1 MADPQSYRPTNL
13 PTDPGVYRFF
23 DAADKVI
30 YVGKAKNIKNRLNSY
45 FGNNL
50 QTKTRRMVHTAVR
63 VDWTLVK
70 TEVEALQLEFTW
82 IKQYNPDFNVQFKD
96 DKSYPYLAIDI
107 KSKFPRLFISRAKKI
122 PGIKYFGPYSHAWA
136 LRSTYETLMKIYPIR
151 TCSESNFKTAQRTK
165 RQCLMGDIGK
175 CAAPCV
181 DWISEDDHKKLAN
194 DLISFLEKSPEDIAK
209 RVEEEMQLASENEEF
224 EKAARLR
231 DQLSAINKAFES
243 TDRFLNEKI
252 DADVLAIHEDITH
265 ASLSQFNIQQGRI
278 TGSRSWIIDRANI
291 LEDESII
298 SAMIGKIYNDT
309 TPPSEILV
317 DQLPTDS
324 SDLMAWLSAKRGKS
338 VTLSQ
343 PQRGEKVEI
352 VEMVKR
358 NAHQALIQYLSKRA
372 NDAAVSGSALSQISD
387 YLELPEL
394 PLRIECFDISNIQ
407 GTNMV
412 ASMVVFEDGQAKKSD
427 YRRFSINDEA
437 GFDDTRAIH
446 HVITRRFKRYLAEKD
461 IDNLQA
467 EIDGAAKPRF
477 AYPPQLVIVDGG
489 KGQVNAA
496 ARAFDELG
504 IKDVALVGLAKRLE
518 EVYLPHTSDP
528 IIFPRHSEAL
538 YLFQRIRDE
547 AHRFAITFHRSKRS
561 KMMLESLLDEIPGL
575 GEVRRKALLE
585 VFGSVTAIRKADLPQ
600 LAAVPGIGEKMAEII
615 VTTLSN
621 TEKFESVDT
630 ETGEFLYQ
638 FTPKL
643 KEISPVLYEEHVN
656 DVNGELMRLWEKGF
670 LDINLAEDNPIVRLT
685 PKALDE
691 SELARLTKEDR
702 WGIEEI
708 KRLLKSQEL

>member
-446 HVITRRFKRYLAEKD
+446 HVITRRFKRYLTEKD

-630 ETGEFLYQ
+630 ETGE
-638 FTPKL
+638 
-643 KEISPVLYEEHVN
+643 I
-656 DVNGELMRLWEKGF
+656 
-670 LDINLAEDNPIVRLT
+670 LDA
-685 PKALDE
+685 
-691 SELARLTKEDR
+691 
-702 WGIEEI
+702 
-708 KRLLKSQEL
+708 

>member
-45 FGNNL
+45 FGTNL

-151 TCSESNFKTAQRTK
+151 TCSEANFKTAQRTK

-181 DWISEDDHKKLAN
+181 EWISEDDHKKLAN

-298 SAMIGKIYNDT
+298 SAMIGKIYNDS

-317 DQLPTDS
+317 DQLPADS
-324 SDLMAWLSAKRGKS
+324 ADLMAWLSGKRGKS

-372 NDAAVSGSALSQISD
+372 NDAAVSGSALTQIAD

-504 IKDVALVGLAKRLE
+504 IKDVVLVGLAKRLE

-528 IIFPRHSEAL
+528 VIFPRHSEAL

-615 VTTLSN
+615 VTTLSSS
-621 TEKFESVDT
+621 EKSEYLDT
-630 ETGEFLYQ
+630 ETGE
-638 FTPKL
+638 
-643 KEISPVLYEEHVN
+643 I
-656 DVNGELMRLWEKGF
+656 
-670 LDINLAEDNPIVRLT
+670 LDA
-685 PKALDE
+685 
-691 SELARLTKEDR
+691 
-702 WGIEEI
+702 
-708 KRLLKSQEL
+708 

>member
-1 MADPQSYRPTNL
+1 MADPQSYRPSNL

-23 DAADKVI
+23 DANEKVI

-45 FGNNL
+45 FGSNL
-50 QTKTRRMVHTAVR
+50 PTKTRRMVHTAVR

-122 PGIKYFGPYSHAWA
+122 PGVKYFGPYSHAWA

-181 DWISEDDHKKLAN
+181 NWISEDDHKKLAN
-194 DLISFLEKSPEDIAK
+194 DLITFLEKSPEDISK
-209 RVEEEMQLASENEEF
+209 RVEEEMQVAAENEEF

-243 TDRFLNEKI
+243 TDRFLNENI

-265 ASLSQFNIQQGRI
+265 ASLSQFIIQKGRI

-317 DQLPTDS
+317 DLLPADS
-324 SDLMAWLSAKRGKS
+324 DDLMAWLSNKRGKS

-372 NDAAVSGSALSQISD
+372 NDAAVSGSALSQIAE

-467 EIDGAAKPRF
+467 EIDGAGRPRF

-504 IKDVALVGLAKRLE
+504 IKDVVLVGLAKRLE
-518 EVYLPHTSDP
+518 EVYLPHTSEP

-585 VFGSVTAIRKADLPQ
+585 VFGSVTALKKAELGQ

-615 VTTLSN
+615 FSTLSN
-621 TEKFESVDT
+621 AEKSEYVDT
-630 ETGEFLYQ
+630 QTGE
-638 FTPKL
+638 
-643 KEISPVLYEEHVN
+643 I
-656 DVNGELMRLWEKGF
+656 
-670 LDINLAEDNPIVRLT
+670 LDA
-685 PKALDE
+685 
-691 SELARLTKEDR
+691 
-702 WGIEEI
+702 
-708 KRLLKSQEL
+708 

>member
-1 MADPQSYRPTNL
+1 MADPQSYRPNNL

-23 DAADKVI
+23 DGNEKVI

-45 FGNNL
+45 FGSNL
-50 QTKTRRMVHTAVR
+50 PTKTRRMVHTAVR

-107 KSKFPRLFISRAKKI
+107 KSKFPRLFISRAKKV
-122 PGIKYFGPYSHAWA
+122 PGVKYFGPYSHAWA

-181 DWISEDDHKKLAN
+181 EWISEDDHKKLAN
-194 DLISFLEKSPEDIAK
+194 DLINFLEKSPEDIAK
-209 RVEEEMQLASENEEF
+209 RVETEMQQAAENEEF

-231 DQLSAINKAFES
+231 DQLGAINKAFES
-243 TDRFLNEKI
+243 TDRFLNENI

-265 ASLSQFNIQQGRI
+265 ASLSQFNIQKGRI

-317 DQLPTDS
+317 DQLPQDHE
-324 SDLMAWLSAKRGKS
+324 DLTAWLSQKRGKGVS
-338 VTLSQ
+338 LLQ

-372 NDAAVSGSALSQISD
+372 NDAAVSGNALSQIAD
-387 YLELPEL
+387 YLELAEL

-412 ASMVVFEDGQAKKSD
+412 ASMVVFEDGQPKKSD

-496 ARAFDELG
+496 ARAFTELG
-504 IKDVALVGLAKRLE
+504 ITDVVLVGLAKRLE
-518 EVYLPHTSDP
+518 EVYLPHTSEP

-575 GEVRRKALLE
+575 GEVRRKALLD
-585 VFGSVTAIRKADLPQ
+585 VFGSVTALRKAELIQ
-600 LAAVPGIGEKMAEII
+600 LAAVPGIGEKMAETII
-615 VTTLSN
+615 AALASAQKNEVI
-621 TEKFESVDT
+621 DM
-630 ETGEFLYQ
+630 ETGE
-638 FTPKL
+638 
-643 KEISPVLYEEHVN
+643 I
-656 DVNGELMRLWEKGF
+656 
-670 LDINLAEDNPIVRLT
+670 LDA
-685 PKALDE
+685 
-691 SELARLTKEDR
+691 
-702 WGIEEI
+702 
-708 KRLLKSQEL
+708 

>member
-1 MADPQSYRPTNL
+1 MADPQSYRPSNL
-13 PTDPGVYRFF
+13 PSDPGVYRFF
-23 DAADKVI
+23 DKDDKVI

-45 FGNNL
+45 FGSNL
-50 QTKTRRMVHTAVR
+50 QVKTRRMVHTAVR

-96 DKSYPYLAIDI
+96 DKSYPFLAIDLDA
-107 KSKFPRLFISRAKKI
+107 KFPRLFISRAKKVK
-122 PGIKYFGPYSHAWA
+122 GVRYFGPYSHAWA
-136 LRSTYETLMKIYPIR
+136 LRSTYETLIKIYPIR
-151 TCSESNFKTAQRTK
+151 SCTEANFKTAQRNK
-165 RQCLMGDIGK
+165 RQCLLGDIGK

-181 DWISEDDHKKLAN
+181 DWISESDHKKMAN
-194 DLISFLEKSPEDIAK
+194 NLVAFLEKSPEEIAT
-209 RVEEEMQLASENEEF
+209 RVKSEMLAAAVNEEF

-231 DQLSAINKAFES
+231 DQLGAINKAFES

-265 ASLSQFNIQQGRI
+265 ASLSQFIIKSGRI

-291 LEDESII
+291 LEDQSII
-298 SAMIGKIYNDT
+298 SAMLGKIYDEVI
-309 TPPSEILV
+309 PPAEILV
-317 DQLPTDS
+317 DQLPPDS
-324 SDLMAWLSAKRGKS
+324 VELAQWLTQKKGAT
-338 VTLSQ
+338 VTLLQ

-372 NDAAVSGSALSQISD
+372 NDAAVSGSALTQISE
-387 YLELPEL
+387 YLQLAEL

-427 YRRFSINDEA
+427 YRRFSLSDED

-461 IDNLQA
+461 IDQVQA
-467 EIDGAAKPRF
+467 DIDGAPKPRF

-496 ARAFDELG
+496 ARAFQELG
-504 IKDVALVGLAKRLE
+504 INDVALVGLAKRLE
-518 EVYLPHTSDP
+518 EVYLPNTSEP

-561 KMMLESLLDEIPGL
+561 KMMLESLLDEVPGL
-575 GEVRRKALLE
+575 GQSRSRSLLE
-585 VFGSVTAIRKADLPQ
+585 SFGSVTAIRKASIAE
-600 LAAVPGIGEKMAEII
+600 LAAVPGIGEKMAQSIFQMLETAF
-615 VTTLSN
+615 VTQG
-621 TEKFESVDT
+621 VDLQ
-630 ETGEFLYQ
+630 TGE
-638 FTPKL
+638 
-643 KEISPVLYEEHVN
+643 I
-656 DVNGELMRLWEKGF
+656 
-670 LDINLAEDNPIVRLT
+670 LDA
-685 PKALDE
+685 
-691 SELARLTKEDR
+691 
-702 WGIEEI
+702 
-708 KRLLKSQEL
+708 

>member
-1 MADPQSYRPTNL
+1 MADPQSYRPSNL
-13 PTDPGVYRFF
+13 PSDPGVYRFF
-23 DAADKVI
+23 DKDDKVI

-45 FGNNL
+45 FGSNL
-50 QTKTRRMVHTAVR
+50 QVKTRRMVHTAVR

-96 DKSYPYLAIDI
+96 DKSYPFLAIDLDA
-107 KSKFPRLFISRAKKI
+107 KFPRLFISRAKKVK
-122 PGIKYFGPYSHAWA
+122 GVRYFGPYSHAWA
-136 LRSTYETLMKIYPIR
+136 LRSAYETLIKIYPIR
-151 TCSESNFKTAQRTK
+151 SCAEANFKTAQRNK
-165 RQCLMGDIGK
+165 RQCLLGDIGK

-181 DWISEDDHKKLAN
+181 EWISESDHKKMAN
-194 DLISFLEKSPEDIAK
+194 NLVTFLEKSPEEIAT
-209 RVEEEMQLASENEEF
+209 RVESEMLAASGNEEF

-231 DQLSAINKAFES
+231 DQLGAINKAFES

-265 ASLSQFNIQQGRI
+265 ASLSQFIIKSGRI
-278 TGSRSWIIDRANI
+278 TGSRSWIIDRVNI
-291 LEDESII
+291 LEDQSII
-298 SAMIGKIYNDT
+298 SAMLGKIYDEVI
-309 TPPSEILV
+309 PPAEILV
-317 DQLPTDS
+317 DQLPPDS
-324 SDLMAWLSAKRGKS
+324 VELAQWLTQKKGAT
-338 VTLSQ
+338 VTLLQ

-372 NDAAVSGSALSQISD
+372 NDAAVSGNALTQISE
-387 YLELPEL
+387 YLELAEL

-427 YRRFSINDEA
+427 YRRFSLNDED

-461 IDNLQA
+461 IDQVQA
-467 EIDGAAKPRF
+467 DIDGAPKPRF

-496 ARAFDELG
+496 ARAFQELG
-504 IKDVALVGLAKRLE
+504 ITDVALVGLAKRLE
-518 EVYLPHTSDP
+518 EVYLPNTSEP

-561 KMMLESLLDEIPGL
+561 KMMLESLLDEVPGL
-575 GEVRRKALLE
+575 GQSRSRSLLE
-585 VFGSVTAIRKADLPQ
+585 RFGSVTALRKASVAE
-600 LAAVPGIGEKMAEII
+600 LAAVPGIGEKMAQSIFQMLETAF
-615 VTTLSN
+615 VTQG
-621 TEKFESVDT
+621 VDLQ
-630 ETGEFLYQ
+630 TGE
-638 FTPKL
+638 
-643 KEISPVLYEEHVN
+643 I
-656 DVNGELMRLWEKGF
+656 
-670 LDINLAEDNPIVRLT
+670 LDA
-685 PKALDE
+685 
-691 SELARLTKEDR
+691 
-702 WGIEEI
+702 
-708 KRLLKSQEL
+708 